1 MKMQKINF
9 VPVVYGI
16 YFAVFVV
23 ILSVVLYAPVWLA
36 TVMGLIISFFGSFIT
51 DKMLQKYIKKNNPFL
66 AVRDMGKSLVL
77 AFVPPNRILMFA
89 AKKDIGKN
97 KIRIQILKDGK
108 YEEYEHFLV
117 PNQEFQLEP
126 KIELN
131 EKYSIYELLENPY
144 VIWELE
150 EPLKQTFNIEPFG
163 IETVVLVYPTEIITQ
178 EQLKFW
184 NLDESGVKTERIPV
198 EKNGKI
204 IEHQIAIPIYSPKP
218 YAINSDNIKQLSANH
233 RLSQISTILE
243 QTRDILK
250 GAETIA
256 AGGIHGMKAGIGNI
270 FALIKRNPT
279 ILIVI
284 LLLLGGLVFGI
295 SLMRFS
301 GLFQAKTSSA
311 MTTLLKNAT
320 KFP

>member
-1 MKMQKINF
+1 MKTQKINF
-9 VPVVYGI
+9 VPIVYGI

-23 ILSVVLYAPVWLA
+23 ILSVVLYAPIWLA
-36 TVMGLIISFFGSFIT
+36 TVMGLLISFAGSFIT
-51 DKMLQKYIKKNNPFL
+51 DRILQRYIKKNNPFL
-66 AVRDMGKSLVL
+66 AVKDMGKSLVL

-126 KIELN
+126 KIELK

-150 EPLKQTFNIEPFG
+150 EPLKQTFSIEPFG

-178 EQLKFW
+178 EQLQFW
-184 NLDESGVKTERIPV
+184 NLAEDGVKTERIPI
-198 EKNGKI
+198 EKEGKI
-204 IEHQIAIPIYSPKP
+204 IEHQIAVPIYSPRP

-256 AGGIHGMKAGIGNI
+256 AGGIHGMRAGIGNI
-270 FALIKRNPT
+270 FAAIKKNPAV
-279 ILIVI
+279 LIVI
-284 LLLLGGLVFGI
+284 ILLLGGLFFGFV
-295 SLMRFS
+295 LMKFT
-301 GLFQAKTSSA
+301 GVFQAKTGSA
-311 MTTLLKNAT
+311 ISTLIQNAT